1 MTIRRLINAVQ
12 RATGSVQRRTSTV
25 ARCTLHVAR
34 LKRCLAL
41 ALAVMI
47 VGCNPGTGKVAY
59 VGAELFDG
67 TGAPLILDAVIIVS
81 NGYIEEIG
89 PPDMVSVPRGAREVR
104 MEGRWIIPGLIAA
117 HAHAEPWTL
126 SRFLAYGVTS
136 VRDVG
141 GAQSAIVALRDESS
155 LGGTLAP
162 RLYVSGAMIDG
173 APAQWESA
181 TEVRTPTEARR
192 AIDQLL
198 LIDATQAKIY
208 TKITRR
214 LLRPLMDEAQTLNL
228 PVTAHLGKIDAVSA
242 VNLGVCCLEHMSGV
256 VASAS
261 SDAARFVRAHDNFFA
276 GWNLEERTW
285 GRLDSASLHRTAR
298 TLVGADASII
308 PTLVLHQAWSR
319 LTDRSYIGGL
329 DLAGVPDSVQQAW
342 NIRDLIRR
350 AGIRSEDFSA
360 FRRSRGA
367 QDRFVR
373 LFHREGGL
381 VAAGSDAPN
390 QLLAPGASLHDEM
403 ALLVDAG
410 LSPRDALLAATAN
423 GARLVEADSIGVLR
437 PGAVADF
444 VVLSGNPLED
454 IANTRE
460 IFMVVFK
467 GSSYGP
473 EDFKEGWQP

>member
-1 MTIRRLINAVQ
+1 MITRRL
-12 RATGSVQRRTSTV
+12 TDS
-25 ARCTLHVAR
+25 
-34 LKRCLAL
+34 LAL
-41 ALAVMI
+41 ALTIGI
-47 VGCNPGTGKVAY
+47 VGCNPGAGKVAY
-59 VGAELFDG
+59 VGAALFDG
-67 TGAPLILDAVIIVS
+67 TGTPLVLDAVIIVS
-81 NGYIEEIG
+81 EGHIEEIG
-89 PPDMVSVPRGAREVR
+89 PPDVVSVPRGATEIRVD
-104 MEGRWIIPGLIAA
+104 GKWIVPGLIDA
-117 HAHAEPWTL
+117 HVHAKPWTL

-136 VRDVG
+136 IRDVG
-141 GAQSAIVALRDESS
+141 GEQNAVVALRDETS
-155 LGGTLAP
+155 LGATPAP
-162 RLYVSGAMIDG
+162 RMYVSGAWIDG
-173 APAQWESA
+173 APAQWDDA

-198 LIDATQAKIY
+198 LVDVSQAKIY

-228 PVTAHLGKIDAVSA
+228 PVTAHLGKLDAVSA

-261 SDAARFVRAHDNFFA
+261 RDPARFARAHDDFFT
-276 GWNLEERTW
+276 GWNLEARTW

-298 TLVGADASII
+298 LLVEPGASII

-319 LTDRSYIGGL
+319 LTDRSYIDQL
-329 DLAGVPDSVQQAW
+329 DLSGVPDSIQQAW

-367 QDRFVR
+367 QNRFVR
-373 LFHREGGL
+373 LFHGEGGL
-381 VAAGSDAPN
+381 VAAGTDAPN

-403 ALLVDAG
+403 AMLVDAG
-410 LSPRDALLAATAN
+410 LSPRDALLAATLN
-423 GARLVEADSIGVLR
+423 VARLLETDTIGVLR

-444 VVLSGNPLED
+444 LVLSGNPLED
-454 IANTRE
+454 ITNTRE

-467 GSSYGP
+467 GTNYGP
-473 EDFKEGWQP
+473 EDFQEGWQQ

>member
-1 MTIRRLINAVQ
+1 MTTR
-12 RATGSVQRRTSTV
+12 RRTNV
-25 ARCTLHVAR
+25 VRN
-34 LKRCLAL
+34 LAL
-41 ALAVMI
+41 ALTAVI
-47 VGCNPGTGKVAY
+47 AACSPGAGKVAY
-59 VGAELFDG
+59 VGAALFDG
-67 TGAPLILDAVIIVS
+67 TGTPLILDAVIIVS
-81 NGYIEEIG
+81 EGYIEEIG
-89 PPDMVSVPRGAREVR
+89 PPDVVSVPRGAREIRVD
-104 MEGRWIIPGLIAA
+104 GKWIVPGLIDA
-117 HAHAEPWTL
+117 HVHAEPWTF

-136 VRDVG
+136 IRDVG
-141 GAQSAIVALRDESS
+141 GEQNAVVALRDETS
-155 LGGTLAP
+155 LGATPAP
-162 RLYVSGAMIDG
+162 RMYISGALIDG
-173 APAQWESA
+173 APAQWDDA

-192 AIDQLL
+192 
-198 LIDATQAKIY
+198 
-208 TKITRR
+208 RR

-228 PVTAHLGKIDAVSA
+228 PVTAHLGKLDAVSA

-261 SDAARFVRAHDNFFA
+261 RDAARFARAHDNFFA

-298 TLVGADASII
+298 LLVEPGASII

-319 LTDRSYIGGL
+319 LTDRSYIDQL
-329 DLAGVPDSVQQAW
+329 DLSGVPDSIQQEW

-373 LFHREGGL
+373 LFHGEGGL
-381 VAAGSDAPN
+381 VVAGTDAPN
-390 QLLAPGASLHDEM
+390 QLLAPGASLHGEM
-403 ALLVDAG
+403 AMLVDAG
-410 LSPRDALLAATAN
+410 LSPRDALLAATVN
-423 GARLVEADSIGVLR
+423 VARLLETDTIGVLR

-444 VVLSGNPLED
+444 LVLSGNPLED

-467 GSSYGP
+467 GTNYGP
-473 EDFKEGWQP
+473 EDFQEGWQP

>member
-1 MTIRRLINAVQ
+1 MTTRRLTSAGAVVLL
-12 RATGSVQRRTSTV
+12 AATV
-25 ARCTLHVAR
+25 A
-34 LKRCLAL
+34 
-41 ALAVMI
+41 
-47 VGCNPGTGKVAY
+47 CNPGAGKVAY

-67 TGAPLILDAVIIVS
+67 TGAPLILDAVIVVS
-81 NGYIEEIG
+81 NGHIEAIG
-89 PPDMVSVPRGAREVR
+89 PPDVVSVPRGAREVR
-104 MEGRWIIPGLIAA
+104 VDGRWIIPGLIDA
-117 HAHAEPWTL
+117 HVHIEPWTFD
-126 SRFLAYGVTS
+126 RFLAYGVTS
-136 VRDVG
+136 VRDMG
-141 GAQSAIVALRDESS
+141 GAQSAAVAMRDESS

-162 RLYVSGAMIDG
+162 RMYISGAWIDG
-173 APAQWESA
+173 APAQWENA
-181 TEVRTPTEARR
+181 TEVRTPTEARQ

-198 LIDATQAKIY
+198 LIDAAQAKIY

-228 PVTAHLGKIDAVSA
+228 PVAAHLGKVDAVSA

-261 SDAARFVRAHDNFFA
+261 QEEARFAEAHDRFFT
-276 GWNLEERTW
+276 GWNLEERSW

-298 TLVGADASII
+298 ALVEADARII

-319 LTDRSYIGGL
+319 LTDRAYIDQL
-329 DLAGVPDSVQQAW
+329 DLSGVPDSIQQAW

-381 VAAGSDAPN
+381 VAAGTDASN
-390 QLLAPGASLHDEM
+390 QLLAPGASLHDELVM
-403 ALLVDAG
+403 LVDAG

-423 GARLVEADSIGVLR
+423 VARLLETDSIGTLR

-444 VVLSGNPLED
+444 VILNGNPLED

-467 GSSYGP
+467 GTSYRP
-473 EDFKEGWQP
+473 EEFREGWQ